1 MARIEDL
8 PLATPVYNDIDLFA
22 DISDSNNAKSNTI
35 GSKVKA
41 WLSDPTV
48 TADDLQDWATKK
60 VLTAA
65 ERTKLAGIQAGAQ
78 VNTVTSVNW
87 QMGVVVLDADDIADT
102 AARKMGNEIFNTSE
116 KNKLDTAYTHSQ
128 AVTGNPHNVT
138 AAQVWLG
145 NVANERQLSR
155 TAGNFNALP
164 LKTDI
169 QRNMNDLV
177 PIQDAFDS
185 DIVKKVT
192 VGTQYIRYSS
202 TIQLWRTSVNYHADT
217 LVNSTTYEIR
227 NIVIDEV
234 TGGMYY
240 CTVSHQSGA
249 NFASDLAL
257 WYWTPVLAWGG
268 GSSPVYVIRW
278 ASNPTQAIPWWPRT
292 PSGAF
297 VGQLFVNTV
306 TADILVRDGNDRV
319 LNSATGGWGWGSG
332 IIYSLSNGTVV
343 ASTTGDR
350 GLASTGTGAD
360 KTYETSQVIDPV
372 TWNTISQTFWPWGT
386 VVFDDTD
393 INFENWTTLN
403 YDNTVVSNHNGDTVN
418 YDWSTINSTNTEY
431 NHTGD
436 TINIDDSIVNSTN
449 NTYNNDWD
457 TVNNDNVVINNT
469 NTTNNWWTY
478 NNINIDNATITN
490 TTVVWSS
497 QEVFLS
503 SNIWNDYS
511 ITWSWLTS
519 YLESSLILFRVDNT
533 NTWPITMDIDTLWVK
548 QVVTTSWDQ
557 LISWVLNKN
566 DTYILRYESSIDK
579 LVIASSWNIN
589 LQNIVTDSF
598 IDMPWLEFWWA
609 TYSLPWMSDSNTVV
623 FDWSR
628 YLYIANWTWNAI
640 HKFDTFTNSQVA
652 TTPFSWT
659 PFHFWSIYW
668 NYLYVT
674 SFSGNALR
682 RVNLTTFLVDA
693 SVSVWNTPRSV
704 AVDQLWT
711 YAYVLNN
718 VSNNISKVDLST
730 FTVVSTLAWVTTPRW
745 REIDSTYLYVSHWTN
760 TISRIDLSTFTVT
773 STLTVWNTPIWLEI
787 VWWYLY
793 CVNWWSNTVSKIDLS
808 SFTSVWATSVW
819 LWAFGIVWNAT
830 DLYVANSTDNT
841 VSNIN
846 ISSFTTI
853 WNFAVGNWPQENTL
867 VWWYLYIPNAIS
879 NNLSKVSLLNIWNP
893 SSWYYRLYFKNDWKL
908 YRKDSTWAEQMIWQ
922 QS

>member
-87 QMGVVVLDADDIADT
+87 QMGVVVLGADDIADT

-278 ASNPTQAIPWWPRT
+278 ASNPTQSIPWWPRT
-292 PSGAF
+292 PSVAF

-343 ASTTGDR
+343 ASTTGNR

-418 YDWSTINSTNTEY
+418 YDWSTINSNNTEY

-436 TINIDDSIVNSTN
+436 TINYDATTTVDGGTFNN
-449 NTYNNDWD
+449 NTFNNPTFTWSSVIAGALVTDYIPWNIAT
-457 TVNNDNVVINNT
+457 TVYTLSNIPSWTIQVSTQGWVIQVKPSDYTHTDN
-469 NTTNNWWTY
+469 
-478 NNINIDNATITN
+478 TITFTGN
-490 TTVVWSS
+490 VNRTGLDLIVTYIKWVAV
-497 QEVFLS
+497 
-503 SNIWNDYS
+503 
-511 ITWSWLTS
+511 TAP
-519 YLESSLILFRVDNT
+519 SLKV
-533 NTWPITMDIDTLWVK
+533 WPIT
-548 QVVTTSWDQ
+548 
-557 LISWVLNKN
+557 
-566 DTYILRYESSIDK
+566 R
-579 LVIASSWNIN
+579 
-589 LQNIVTDSF
+589 
-598 IDMPWLEFWWA
+598 
-609 TYSLPWMSDSNTVV
+609 
-623 FDWSR
+623 
-628 YLYIANWTWNAI
+628 
-640 HKFDTFTNSQVA
+640 
-652 TTPFSWT
+652 TP
-659 PFHFWSIYW
+659 
-668 NYLYVT
+668 
-674 SFSGNALR
+674 
-682 RVNLTTFLVDA
+682 
-693 SVSVWNTPRSV
+693 
-704 AVDQLWT
+704 
-711 YAYVLNN
+711 
-718 VSNNISKVDLST
+718 
-730 FTVVSTLAWVTTPRW
+730 AW
-745 REIDSTYLYVSHWTN
+745 
-760 TISRIDLSTFTVT
+760 
-773 STLTVWNTPIWLEI
+773 
-787 VWWYLY
+787 
-793 CVNWWSNTVSKIDLS
+793 S
-808 SFTSVWATSVW
+808 SFTHTNALSTATSVVNGISVTSW
-819 LWAFGIVWNAT
+819 TVNWNYFDFDTSIVWQITFTSKDFLWNSVSENGIVF
-830 DLYVANSTDNT
+830 YYT
-841 VSNIN
+841 VN
-846 ISSFTTI
+846 
-853 WNFAVGNWPQENTL
+853 
-867 VWWYLYIPNAIS
+867 Y
-879 NNLSKVSLLNIWNP
+879 
-893 SSWYYRLYFKNDWKL
+893 
-908 YRKDSTWAEQMIWQ
+908 
-922 QS
+922 

>member
-87 QMGVVVLDADDIADT
+87 QMGVVVLGADDIADT

-278 ASNPTQAIPWWPRT
+278 ASNPTQSIPWWPRT

-343 ASTTGDR
+343 ASTTGNR

-403 YDNTVVSNHNGDTVN
+403 YDNTVVSNHNWDTVN
-418 YDWSTINSTNTEY
+418 YDWSTINSNNTEY

-436 TINIDDSIVNSTN
+436 TINYDATTTVDGGTFNN
-449 NTYNNDWD
+449 NTFNNPTFTWSSVIAGALVTDYIPWNIAT
-457 TVNNDNVVINNT
+457 TVYTLSNIPSWTIQVSTQGWVIQVKPSDYTHTDN
-469 NTTNNWWTY
+469 
-478 NNINIDNATITN
+478 TITFTGN
-490 TTVVWSS
+490 VNRTGLDLIVTYIKWVAV
-497 QEVFLS
+497 
-503 SNIWNDYS
+503 
-511 ITWSWLTS
+511 TAP
-519 YLESSLILFRVDNT
+519 SLKV
-533 NTWPITMDIDTLWVK
+533 WPIT
-548 QVVTTSWDQ
+548 
-557 LISWVLNKN
+557 
-566 DTYILRYESSIDK
+566 R
-579 LVIASSWNIN
+579 
-589 LQNIVTDSF
+589 
-598 IDMPWLEFWWA
+598 
-609 TYSLPWMSDSNTVV
+609 
-623 FDWSR
+623 
-628 YLYIANWTWNAI
+628 
-640 HKFDTFTNSQVA
+640 
-652 TTPFSWT
+652 TP
-659 PFHFWSIYW
+659 
-668 NYLYVT
+668 
-674 SFSGNALR
+674 
-682 RVNLTTFLVDA
+682 
-693 SVSVWNTPRSV
+693 
-704 AVDQLWT
+704 
-711 YAYVLNN
+711 
-718 VSNNISKVDLST
+718 
-730 FTVVSTLAWVTTPRW
+730 AW
-745 REIDSTYLYVSHWTN
+745 
-760 TISRIDLSTFTVT
+760 
-773 STLTVWNTPIWLEI
+773 
-787 VWWYLY
+787 
-793 CVNWWSNTVSKIDLS
+793 S
-808 SFTSVWATSVW
+808 SFTHTNALSTATSVVNGISVTSW
-819 LWAFGIVWNAT
+819 TVNWNYFDFDTSIAWQITFTSKDYLWNSISENGIVF
-830 DLYVANSTDNT
+830 YYT
-841 VSNIN
+841 VN
-846 ISSFTTI
+846 
-853 WNFAVGNWPQENTL
+853 
-867 VWWYLYIPNAIS
+867 Y
-879 NNLSKVSLLNIWNP
+879 
-893 SSWYYRLYFKNDWKL
+893 
-908 YRKDSTWAEQMIWQ
+908 
-922 QS
+922 

>member
-41 WLSDPTV
+41 WLADPAV

-87 QMGVVVLDADDIADT
+87 QMGIVVLDADDIADT
-102 AARKMGNEIFNTSE
+102 ATRKMGNEIFDTSE

-177 PIQDAFDS
+177 PIQDAFDN
-185 DIVKKVT
+185 DIIKKVT

-202 TIQLWRTSVNYHADT
+202 TIQLWRPSVNYHADT

-240 CTVSHQSGA
+240 CTISHQSGA

-297 VGQLFVNTV
+297 AGQLFANTV

-319 LNSATGGWGWGSG
+319 LNSAWGGWSWVTITVWVWAPVGSGTNPWDMYIDYNTANIYVWNGTSWVVNNATGGSWSW
-332 IIYSLSNGTVV
+332 IIYSLANGTVV

-350 GLASTGTGAD
+350 WLASTGIGAD
-360 KTYETSQVIDPV
+360 KTYETSQEIDPL
-372 TWNTISQTFWPWGT
+372 TWNTINMNFWPWGT

-403 YDNTVVSNHNGDTVN
+403 YDSTVVSNHNGDTVN
-418 YDWSTINSTNTEY
+418 YDWSTINSENTEY
-431 NHTGD
+431 NHTWD
-436 TINIDDSIVNSTN
+436 TINYDATTTV
-449 NTYNNDWD
+449 DWG
-457 TVNNDNVVINNT
+457 TFVNNEFNNATFTGTITWAWAIGADEKLQATWTTINQVIPL
-469 NTTNNWWTY
+469 TTIPRSWIKSLQITVIGWILQISPTDYSY
-478 NNINIDNATITN
+478 NTITN
-490 TTVVWSS
+490 
-497 QEVFLS
+497 E
-503 SNIWNDYS
+503 
-511 ITWSWLTS
+511 
-519 YLESSLILFRVDNT
+519 
-533 NTWPITMDIDTLWVK
+533 ITMLVAPWASTDIEIQYPIKDSLVALPADTLQVTQTAHWFVALDWIRYDEWTSTWVK
-548 QVVTTSWDQ
+548 AQAD
-557 LISWVLNKN
+557 
-566 DTYILRYESSIDK
+566 
-579 LVIASSWNIN
+579 
-589 LQNIVTDSF
+589 
-598 IDMPWLEFWWA
+598 
-609 TYSLPWMSDSNTVV
+609 
-623 FDWSR
+623 
-628 YLYIANWTWNAI
+628 
-640 HKFDTFTNSQVA
+640 
-652 TTPFSWT
+652 
-659 PFHFWSIYW
+659 
-668 NYLYVT
+668 
-674 SFSGNALR
+674 
-682 RVNLTTFLVDA
+682 
-693 SVSVWNTPRSV
+693 
-704 AVDQLWT
+704 
-711 YAYVLNN
+711 
-718 VSNNISKVDLST
+718 
-730 FTVVSTLAWVTTPRW
+730 
-745 REIDSTYLYVSHWTN
+745 
-760 TISRIDLSTFTVT
+760 
-773 STLTVWNTPIWLEI
+773 TVWNLGSWHI
-787 VWWYLY
+787 V
-793 CVNWWSNTVSKIDLS
+793 SIIDANTFLISKDG
-808 SFTSVWATSVW
+808 TH
-819 LWAFGIVWNAT
+819 N
-830 DLYVANSTDNT
+830 
-841 VSNIN
+841 
-846 ISSFTTI
+846 
-853 WNFAVGNWPQENTL
+853 
-867 VWWYLYIPNAIS
+867 IPNSLAPWEYV
-879 NNLSKVSLLNIWNP
+879 LSDATAGAYTQTLPSNP
-893 SSWYYRLYFKNDWKL
+893 SSYILYGMEVIDTNTVNFYTVIGTSASSVSNYWTWTIFVSSPLTGNTQNITHWLTLSSTDISEWRYEVKVTYTNSWSWNGEVHLPWQNTTAQEVKQSWWLSWNNVLLSTTNVWINMSGIVASPTNVRILINKL
-908 YRKDSTWAEQMIWQ
+908 R
-922 QS
+922 

>member
-87 QMGVVVLDADDIADT
+87 QMGVVVLGADDIADT

-185 DIVKKVT
+185 NIVKKVT

-278 ASNPTQAIPWWPRT
+278 ASNPTQSIPWWPRT

-343 ASTTGDR
+343 ASTTGNR

-403 YDNTVVSNHNGDTVN
+403 YDITVVSNHNRDTVN
-418 YDWSTINSTNTEY
+418 YDWSTINSNNTEY

-436 TINIDDSIVNSTN
+436 TINYDATTTVDGGTFNN
-449 NTYNNDWD
+449 NTFNNPTFTWSSVIAGALVTDYIPWNIAT
-457 TVNNDNVVINNT
+457 TVYTLSNIPSWTIQVSTQGWVIQVKPSDYTHTDN
-469 NTTNNWWTY
+469 
-478 NNINIDNATITN
+478 TITFTGN
-490 TTVVWSS
+490 VNRTGLDLIVTYIKWVAV
-497 QEVFLS
+497 
-503 SNIWNDYS
+503 
-511 ITWSWLTS
+511 TAP
-519 YLESSLILFRVDNT
+519 SLKV
-533 NTWPITMDIDTLWVK
+533 WPIT
-548 QVVTTSWDQ
+548 
-557 LISWVLNKN
+557 
-566 DTYILRYESSIDK
+566 R
-579 LVIASSWNIN
+579 
-589 LQNIVTDSF
+589 
-598 IDMPWLEFWWA
+598 
-609 TYSLPWMSDSNTVV
+609 
-623 FDWSR
+623 
-628 YLYIANWTWNAI
+628 
-640 HKFDTFTNSQVA
+640 
-652 TTPFSWT
+652 TP
-659 PFHFWSIYW
+659 
-668 NYLYVT
+668 
-674 SFSGNALR
+674 
-682 RVNLTTFLVDA
+682 
-693 SVSVWNTPRSV
+693 
-704 AVDQLWT
+704 
-711 YAYVLNN
+711 
-718 VSNNISKVDLST
+718 
-730 FTVVSTLAWVTTPRW
+730 AW
-745 REIDSTYLYVSHWTN
+745 
-760 TISRIDLSTFTVT
+760 
-773 STLTVWNTPIWLEI
+773 
-787 VWWYLY
+787 
-793 CVNWWSNTVSKIDLS
+793 S
-808 SFTSVWATSVW
+808 SFTHTNALSTATSVVNGISVTSW
-819 LWAFGIVWNAT
+819 TVNWNYFDFDTSIAWKITFTSKDFLWNSVSENGIVF
-830 DLYVANSTDNT
+830 YYT
-841 VSNIN
+841 VN
-846 ISSFTTI
+846 
-853 WNFAVGNWPQENTL
+853 
-867 VWWYLYIPNAIS
+867 Y
-879 NNLSKVSLLNIWNP
+879 
-893 SSWYYRLYFKNDWKL
+893 
-908 YRKDSTWAEQMIWQ
+908 
-922 QS
+922 

>member
-87 QMGVVVLDADDIADT
+87 QMGVVVLGADDIADT

-278 ASNPTQAIPWWPRT
+278 ASNPTQSIPWWPRT

-343 ASTTGDR
+343 ASTTGNR

-418 YDWSTINSTNTEY
+418 YDWSTVNSTNTTYNHDNDTFNIDNSTINSTNNTY

-436 TINIDDSIVNSTN
+436 TINYDATTTVDGGTFNN
-449 NTYNNDWD
+449 NTFNNPTFTWSSVIAGALVTDYIPWNIAT
-457 TVNNDNVVINNT
+457 TVYTLSNIPSWTIQVSTQGWVIQVKPSDYTHTDN
-469 NTTNNWWTY
+469 
-478 NNINIDNATITN
+478 TITFTGN
-490 TTVVWSS
+490 VNRTGLDLIVTYIKWVAV
-497 QEVFLS
+497 
-503 SNIWNDYS
+503 
-511 ITWSWLTS
+511 TAP
-519 YLESSLILFRVDNT
+519 SLKV
-533 NTWPITMDIDTLWVK
+533 WPIT
-548 QVVTTSWDQ
+548 
-557 LISWVLNKN
+557 
-566 DTYILRYESSIDK
+566 R
-579 LVIASSWNIN
+579 
-589 LQNIVTDSF
+589 
-598 IDMPWLEFWWA
+598 
-609 TYSLPWMSDSNTVV
+609 
-623 FDWSR
+623 
-628 YLYIANWTWNAI
+628 
-640 HKFDTFTNSQVA
+640 
-652 TTPFSWT
+652 TP
-659 PFHFWSIYW
+659 
-668 NYLYVT
+668 
-674 SFSGNALR
+674 
-682 RVNLTTFLVDA
+682 
-693 SVSVWNTPRSV
+693 
-704 AVDQLWT
+704 
-711 YAYVLNN
+711 
-718 VSNNISKVDLST
+718 
-730 FTVVSTLAWVTTPRW
+730 AW
-745 REIDSTYLYVSHWTN
+745 
-760 TISRIDLSTFTVT
+760 
-773 STLTVWNTPIWLEI
+773 
-787 VWWYLY
+787 
-793 CVNWWSNTVSKIDLS
+793 S
-808 SFTSVWATSVW
+808 SFTHTNALSTATSVVNGISVTSW
-819 LWAFGIVWNAT
+819 TVNWNYFDFDTSIAWQITFTSKDFLWNSVSENGIVF
-830 DLYVANSTDNT
+830 YYT
-841 VSNIN
+841 VN
-846 ISSFTTI
+846 
-853 WNFAVGNWPQENTL
+853 
-867 VWWYLYIPNAIS
+867 Y
-879 NNLSKVSLLNIWNP
+879 
-893 SSWYYRLYFKNDWKL
+893 
-908 YRKDSTWAEQMIWQ
+908 
-922 QS
+922 

>member
-41 WLSDPTV
+41 GLADPTV

-60 VLTAA
+60 VLTAI

-102 AARKMGNEIFNTSE
+102 ATRKMGNEIFNTSE

-177 PIQDAFDS
+177 PIQDAFDN
-185 DIVKKVT
+185 DIIKKVT

-202 TIQLWRTSVNYHADT
+202 TIQLWRPSVNYHADT

-240 CTVSHQSGA
+240 CTISHQSGA

-297 VGQLFVNTV
+297 AGQLFANTV

-319 LNSATGGWGWGSG
+319 LNSAWGGWSWVTITVWVWAPVGSGTNPWDMYIDYNTANIYVWNGTSWVVNNATGGSWSW
-332 IIYSLSNGTVV
+332 IIYSLANGTVV

-350 GLASTGTGAD
+350 WLASTGTWAD
-360 KTYETSQVIDPV
+360 KTYETSQEIDPL
-372 TWNTISQTFWPWGT
+372 TGDTINMNFWPWGT

-403 YDNTVVSNHNGDTVN
+403 YDSTVVSNHNGDTVN
-418 YDWSTINSTNTEY
+418 YDWSTINSENTEY

-436 TINIDDSIVNSTN
+436 TINYDATTTVDGGVFNN
-449 NTYNNDWD
+449 NTFN
-457 TVNNDNVVINNT
+457 
-469 NTTNNWWTY
+469 
-478 NNINIDNATITN
+478 NATFT
-490 TTVVWSS
+490 WSS
-497 QEVFLS
+497 
-503 SNIWNDYS
+503 
-511 ITWSWLTS
+511 
-519 YLESSLILFRVDNT
+519 
-533 NTWPITMDIDTLWVK
+533 
-548 QVVTTSWDQ
+548 
-557 LISWVLNKN
+557 
-566 DTYILRYESSIDK
+566 
-579 LVIASSWNIN
+579 VIAGALVTDYIPW
-589 LQNIVTDSF
+589 NIVTTVYPLSN
-598 IDMPWLEFWWA
+598 IPSGTIQVSTQGWVIQIK
-609 TYSLPWMSDSNTVV
+609 PSDYTHTDNT
-623 FDWSR
+623 
-628 YLYIANWTWNAI
+628 I
-640 HKFDTFTNSQVA
+640 TFTGNVNR
-652 TTPFSWT
+652 TGFDL
-659 PFHFWSIYW
+659 I
-668 NYLYVT
+668 VT
-674 SFSGNALR
+674 YIK
-682 RVNLTTFLVDA
+682 
-693 SVSVWNTPRSV
+693 WV
-704 AVDQLWT
+704 AVTAPSL
-711 YAYVLNN
+711 
-718 VSNNISKVDLST
+718 KVWPVT
-730 FTVVSTLAWVTTPRW
+730 RTPAW
-745 REIDSTYLYVSHWTN
+745 
-760 TISRIDLSTFTVT
+760 
-773 STLTVWNTPIWLEI
+773 
-787 VWWYLY
+787 
-793 CVNWWSNTVSKIDLS
+793 S
-808 SFTSVWATSVW
+808 SFTHTNALSTATSVVNGISVTSW
-819 LWAFGIVWNAT
+819 TVNWNYFDFDTSVAWQITFTSKDYLWNSISENGIVF
-830 DLYVANSTDNT
+830 YYT
-841 VSNIN
+841 VN
-846 ISSFTTI
+846 
-853 WNFAVGNWPQENTL
+853 
-867 VWWYLYIPNAIS
+867 Y
-879 NNLSKVSLLNIWNP
+879 
-893 SSWYYRLYFKNDWKL
+893 
-908 YRKDSTWAEQMIWQ
+908 
-922 QS
+922 

>member
-41 WLSDPTV
+41 GLADPTV

-60 VLTAA
+60 VLTAI

-87 QMGVVVLDADDIADT
+87 QMGIVVLDADDIADT
-102 AARKMGNEIFNTSE
+102 ATRKMGNEIFDTSE

-177 PIQDAFDS
+177 PIQDAFDN
-185 DIVKKVT
+185 DIIKKVT

-202 TIQLWRTSVNYHADT
+202 TIQLWRPSVNYHADT

-240 CTVSHQSGA
+240 CTISHQSGA

-297 VGQLFVNTV
+297 AGQLFANTV

-319 LNSATGGWGWGSG
+319 LNSAWGGWSWITITVWVWAPVGSGTNPWDMYIDYNTANIYVWNGTSWVVNNATGGSWSW
-332 IIYSLSNGTVV
+332 IIYSLANGTVV

-350 GLASTGTGAD
+350 WLASTGTWAD
-360 KTYETSQVIDPV
+360 KTYETSQEIDPL
-372 TWNTISQTFWPWGT
+372 TGDTINMNFWPWGT

-403 YDNTVVSNHNGDTVN
+403 YDSTVVSNHNGDTVN
-418 YDWSTINSTNTEY
+418 YDWSTINSENTEY

-436 TINIDDSIVNSTN
+436 TINYDATTTVEWGVFNNPTFTWTITWVVNSVTDK
-449 NTYNNDWD
+449 TISLIASETISIWD
-457 TVNNDNVVINNT
+457 HVSSWVNNF
-469 NTTNNWWTY
+469 WH
-478 NNINIDNATITN
+478 NIDNWSVTTFSIVAWWSAPMSFGQTFNIAEDWIIT
-490 TTVVWSS
+490 TLWSR
-497 QEVFLS
+497 FIYTD
-503 SNIWNDYS
+503 IWTLHWASYS
-511 ITWSWLTS
+511 ITANIYNITWVYWSTA
-519 YLESSLILFRVDNT
+519 V
-533 NTWPITMDIDTLWVK
+533 NTWASLWSSNTLTWSVSPWWTITINALFDFWKVSLNAWNYAVVMTWTITAWWTLTNASFNVRWDLLNWYSWNFINWWVADWTKDMYFYVNYISNSYVQKADADDSYRLIYKWQAVTWWNQWDIITVK
-548 QVVTTSWDQ
+548 TR
-557 LISWVLNKN
+557 WVLN
-566 DTYILRYESSIDK
+566 
-579 LVIASSWNIN
+579 
-589 LQNIVTDSF
+589 
-598 IDMPWLEFWWA
+598 
-609 TYSLPWMSDSNTVV
+609 
-623 FDWSR
+623 
-628 YLYIANWTWNAI
+628 
-640 HKFDTFTNSQVA
+640 
-652 TTPFSWT
+652 
-659 PFHFWSIYW
+659 
-668 NYLYVT
+668 
-674 SFSGNALR
+674 
-682 RVNLTTFLVDA
+682 
-693 SVSVWNTPRSV
+693 
-704 AVDQLWT
+704 QLWI
-711 YAYVLNN
+711 VQWD
-718 VSNNISKVDLST
+718 I
-730 FTVVSTLAWVTTPRW
+730 
-745 REIDSTYLYVSHWTN
+745 LYVSNTAWQISTTPWTN
-760 TISRIDLSTFTVT
+760 RIV
-773 STLTVWNTPIWLEI
+773 VWNWIDNWVLE
-787 VWWYLY
+787 LRQ
-793 CVNWWSNTVSKIDLS
+793 NTDLNNTEIDTSGIISWS
-808 SFTSVWATSVW
+808 SFVTWYNTTHFLSWWW
-819 LWAFGIVWNAT
+819 LIK
-830 DLYVANSTDNT
+830 Y
-841 VSNIN
+841 NIN
-846 ISSFTTI
+846 SWTWSDKTIVVEISKDLTNWQAINLDKEPFTSAVSWWTHRIMVEPNMFTRI
-853 WNFAVGNWPQENTL
+853 WYYV
-867 VWWYLYIPNAIS
+867 
-879 NNLSKVSLLNIWNP
+879 
-893 SSWYYRLYFKNDWKL
+893 SSW
-908 YRKDSTWAEQMIWQ
+908 TWTANIT
-922 QS
+922 SSIIPF

>member
-87 QMGVVVLDADDIADT
+87 QMGVVVLGADDIADT

-278 ASNPTQAIPWWPRT
+278 ASNPTQSIPWWPRT

-403 YDNTVVSNHNGDTVN
+403 YDITVVSNHNRDTVN
-418 YDWSTINSTNTEY
+418 YDWSTINSNNTEY

-436 TINIDDSIVNSTN
+436 TINYDATTTVDGGTFNN
-449 NTYNNDWD
+449 NTFNNPTFTWSSVIAGALVTDYIPWNIAT
-457 TVNNDNVVINNT
+457 TVYTLSNIPSWTIQVSTQGWVIQVKPSDYTHTDN
-469 NTTNNWWTY
+469 
-478 NNINIDNATITN
+478 TITFTGN
-490 TTVVWSS
+490 VNRTGLDLIVTYIKWVAV
-497 QEVFLS
+497 
-503 SNIWNDYS
+503 
-511 ITWSWLTS
+511 TAP
-519 YLESSLILFRVDNT
+519 SLKV
-533 NTWPITMDIDTLWVK
+533 WPIT
-548 QVVTTSWDQ
+548 
-557 LISWVLNKN
+557 
-566 DTYILRYESSIDK
+566 R
-579 LVIASSWNIN
+579 
-589 LQNIVTDSF
+589 
-598 IDMPWLEFWWA
+598 
-609 TYSLPWMSDSNTVV
+609 
-623 FDWSR
+623 
-628 YLYIANWTWNAI
+628 
-640 HKFDTFTNSQVA
+640 
-652 TTPFSWT
+652 TP
-659 PFHFWSIYW
+659 
-668 NYLYVT
+668 
-674 SFSGNALR
+674 
-682 RVNLTTFLVDA
+682 
-693 SVSVWNTPRSV
+693 
-704 AVDQLWT
+704 
-711 YAYVLNN
+711 
-718 VSNNISKVDLST
+718 
-730 FTVVSTLAWVTTPRW
+730 AW
-745 REIDSTYLYVSHWTN
+745 
-760 TISRIDLSTFTVT
+760 
-773 STLTVWNTPIWLEI
+773 
-787 VWWYLY
+787 
-793 CVNWWSNTVSKIDLS
+793 S
-808 SFTSVWATSVW
+808 SFTHTNALSTATSVVNGISVTSW
-819 LWAFGIVWNAT
+819 TVNWNYFDFDTSIVWQITFTSKDYLWNSISENGIVF
-830 DLYVANSTDNT
+830 YYT
-841 VSNIN
+841 VN
-846 ISSFTTI
+846 
-853 WNFAVGNWPQENTL
+853 
-867 VWWYLYIPNAIS
+867 Y
-879 NNLSKVSLLNIWNP
+879 
-893 SSWYYRLYFKNDWKL
+893 
-908 YRKDSTWAEQMIWQ
+908 
-922 QS
+922 

>member
-169 QRNMNDLV
+169 QRNMDDLV

-185 DIVKKVT
+185 DIIKKVT

-278 ASNPTQAIPWWPRT
+278 ASNPTQSIPWWPRT

-297 VGQLFVNTV
+297 AGQLFVNTV

-436 TINIDDSIVNSTN
+436 TINYDATTTVEWGVFTN
-449 NTYNNDWD
+449 NT
-457 TVNNDNVVINNT
+457 INNATFTGTISGAAALWSDEKIQATWTAINQDIVLPTIPRSWIKSLQITVVGGIIQISPTDYSYNAGT
-469 NTTNNWWTY
+469 NTVRMLIAPPVNPTTIEIQYAVKDALVALPADTLQVTQTAHWFVALDWIRYDEGTSTWVKAKANTVWGLGSWHVVSVTDANTFLVSKDGTHT
-478 NNINIDNATITN
+478 IPNALTPWEYVLSDATAWGYTQTLPTIP
-490 TTVVWSS
+490 
-497 QEVFLS
+497 
-503 SNIWNDYS
+503 
-511 ITWSWLTS
+511 TS
-519 YLESSLILFRVDNT
+519 YILYG
-533 NTWPITMDIDTLWVK
+533 M
-548 QVVTTSWDQ
+548 
-557 LISWVLNKN
+557 
-566 DTYILRYESSIDK
+566 E
-579 LVIASSWNIN
+579 VI
-589 LQNIVTDSF
+589 
-598 IDMPWLEFWWA
+598 
-609 TYSLPWMSDSNTVV
+609 DSNTVNFYTV
-623 FDWSR
+623 IGTSVASISN
-628 YLYIANWTWNAI
+628 YWTWTIFVSSPLTGNTQNIAHWLTLSSTDI
-640 HKFDTFTNSQVA
+640 SQWRYEVKVTYTNSWSWNWEVHIPWQN
-652 TTPFSWT
+652 TTVQEVKQSW
-659 PFHFWSIYW
+659 WLSW
-668 NYLYVT
+668 
-674 SFSGNALR
+674 
-682 RVNLTTFLVDA
+682 
-693 SVSVWNTPRSV
+693 
-704 AVDQLWT
+704 
-711 YAYVLNN
+711 NN
-718 VSNNISKVDLST
+718 VLLST
-730 FTVVSTLAWVTTPRW
+730 
-745 REIDSTYLYVSHWTN
+745 TN
-760 TISRIDLSTFTVT
+760 VWINMTWIVASPTNVRIL
-773 STLTVWNTPIWLEI
+773 
-787 VWWYLY
+787 
-793 CVNWWSNTVSKIDLS
+793 
-808 SFTSVWATSVW
+808 
-819 LWAFGIVWNAT
+819 
-830 DLYVANSTDNT
+830 
-841 VSNIN
+841 IN
-846 ISSFTTI
+846 
-853 WNFAVGNWPQENTL
+853 
-867 VWWYLYIPNAIS
+867 
-879 NNLSKVSLLNIWNP
+879 
-893 SSWYYRLYFKNDWKL
+893 KL
-908 YRKDSTWAEQMIWQ
+908 R
-922 QS
+922 

>member
-87 QMGVVVLDADDIADT
+87 QMGVVVLGADDIADT

-116 KNKLDTAYTHSQ
+116 KNKLDTAYTHYQ

-278 ASNPTQAIPWWPRT
+278 ASNPTQSIPWWPRT

-343 ASTTGDR
+343 ASTTGNR

-418 YDWSTINSTNTEY
+418 YDWSTINSNNTEY

-436 TINIDDSIVNSTN
+436 TINYDATTTVDGGTFNN
-449 NTYNNDWD
+449 NTFNNPTFTWSSVIAGALVTDYIPWNIAT
-457 TVNNDNVVINNT
+457 TVYTLSNIPSWTIQVSTQGWVIQVKPSDYTHTDN
-469 NTTNNWWTY
+469 
-478 NNINIDNATITN
+478 TITFTGN
-490 TTVVWSS
+490 VNRTGLDLIVTYIKWVAV
-497 QEVFLS
+497 
-503 SNIWNDYS
+503 
-511 ITWSWLTS
+511 TAP
-519 YLESSLILFRVDNT
+519 SLKV
-533 NTWPITMDIDTLWVK
+533 WPIT
-548 QVVTTSWDQ
+548 
-557 LISWVLNKN
+557 
-566 DTYILRYESSIDK
+566 R
-579 LVIASSWNIN
+579 
-589 LQNIVTDSF
+589 
-598 IDMPWLEFWWA
+598 
-609 TYSLPWMSDSNTVV
+609 
-623 FDWSR
+623 
-628 YLYIANWTWNAI
+628 
-640 HKFDTFTNSQVA
+640 
-652 TTPFSWT
+652 TP
-659 PFHFWSIYW
+659 
-668 NYLYVT
+668 
-674 SFSGNALR
+674 
-682 RVNLTTFLVDA
+682 
-693 SVSVWNTPRSV
+693 
-704 AVDQLWT
+704 
-711 YAYVLNN
+711 
-718 VSNNISKVDLST
+718 
-730 FTVVSTLAWVTTPRW
+730 AW
-745 REIDSTYLYVSHWTN
+745 
-760 TISRIDLSTFTVT
+760 
-773 STLTVWNTPIWLEI
+773 
-787 VWWYLY
+787 
-793 CVNWWSNTVSKIDLS
+793 S
-808 SFTSVWATSVW
+808 SFTHTNALSTATSVVNGISVTSW
-819 LWAFGIVWNAT
+819 TVNWNYFDFDTSIVWQITFTSKDYLWNSISENGIVF
-830 DLYVANSTDNT
+830 YYT
-841 VSNIN
+841 VN
-846 ISSFTTI
+846 
-853 WNFAVGNWPQENTL
+853 
-867 VWWYLYIPNAIS
+867 Y
-879 NNLSKVSLLNIWNP
+879 
-893 SSWYYRLYFKNDWKL
+893 
-908 YRKDSTWAEQMIWQ
+908 
-922 QS
+922 